1 MTEKLHRL
9 IDQCAHLEHQ
19 LAAPEILSDPARYA
33 AAVKEWNA
41 VAPLAEKVR
50 ALEKLE
56 EQLAD
61 AEELLRN
68 ESEPELRA
76 LAEEEIRTLR
86 EEFEQQKE
94 ALRQMM
100 TPRDP
105 DDERNVIVEIRAGT
119 GGEEAAL
126 FAGELYR
133 MYTMYASVRGF
144 TCELMDVNE
153 TELGGLKKVIFLV
166 SGSGAYARF
175 RFESGVH
182 RVQRVPETE
191 SNGKLQT
198 SAATVAVLPEA
209 GEIQIEIRPDD
220 VRIETMKST
229 GAGGQHINKTLSA
242 IRLTHLPTGIVIE
255 CQDERS
261 QLRNKEKAMRLLRA
275 RLYDLERT
283 QQRERIDGTRR
294 AQVGSGDR
302 SERIRT
308 YNFRE
313 GRVTDHRIGLTLYTL
328 PAFLNGDMDALIDA
342 LTAAAAEDK
351 LDKED

>member
-56 EQLAD
+56 AQLAD
-61 AEELLRN
+61 AEELIRD

-76 LAEEEIRTLR
+76 LADEEIRTLR
-86 EEFEQQKE
+86 EELEQQKE

-105 DDERNVIVEIRAGT
+105 DDDRNVIVEIRTGT

-133 MYTMYASVRGF
+133 MYTMYAAVRGF

-209 GEIQIEIRPDD
+209 GEVQIEIRPDD